1 MSDIRVRIAPSPTGT
16 PHVGTAYI
24 ALFNYCFAK
33 SQGGR
38 FLLRIEDT
46 DQNRSDRLY
55 EDMIL
60 KALRWV
66 GLNWDEGP
74 DVGGPCGPYRQSE
87 RTEIYRHHV
96 AELLASGHAYKCFC
110 TPERLESLRISQFKL
125 GHTVGYDG
133 RCLHLPSSER
143 QQMEAGGL
151 PFTVRMA
158 VPDEGSCRYQDP
170 LRGLVEFDY
179 RSVDHQVLLK
189 SDGFPTYH
197 LANVVDD
204 HLMGITHVIRGEEWL
219 PSLPKHLLL
228 YRYFDWQAPVVYHL
242 PLLRNA
248 DQSKLSKRKN
258 PTSILY
264 YRELGILPE
273 ALLNFLG
280 TMAYTLPGGEEIFS
294 LEQMVESFDI
304 GRISLG
310 GPIFDLQKLTWTNQ
324 KHIAALSQ
332 EQLLTK
338 LIDWR
343 FNPEYLGRLIPLMN
357 QRMHKL
363 GDFMA
368 LCDFMFHSDVAVH
381 KESLLPPKRDE
392 EAVRELLY
400 LLLWELEQ
408 LPFPSHQ
415 EVEGACRRI
424 CEQWSWNLRDLT
436 YVLRQ
441 AVCGRSVAPPL
452 FHVVEILGGDISRN
466 RLLAAIAQMGPLP
479 KKKLDALQEE
489 WRQRRAHYAS
499 PSS

>member
-1 MSDIRVRIAPSPTGT
+1 
-16 PHVGTAYI
+16 
-24 ALFNYCFAK
+24 
-33 SQGGR
+33 
-38 FLLRIEDT
+38 
-46 DQNRSDRLY
+46 
-55 EDMIL
+55 
-60 KALRWV
+60 
-66 GLNWDEGP
+66 
-74 DVGGPCGPYRQSE
+74 
-87 RTEIYRHHV
+87 
-96 AELLASGHAYKCFC
+96 
-110 TPERLESLRISQFKL
+110 
-125 GHTVGYDG
+125 
-133 RCLHLPSSER
+133 
-143 QQMEAGGL
+143 
-151 PFTVRMA
+151 
-158 VPDEGSCRYQDP
+158 
-170 LRGLVEFDY
+170 
-179 RSVDHQVLLK
+179 VDHQILLK

-228 YRYFDWQAPVVYHL
+228 YRYFNWQAPVVYHL

-280 TMAYTLPGGEEIFS
+280 TFAYTMPGGEEIFS

-324 KHIAALSQ
+324 KHIAALNQ

-343 FNPEYLGRLIPLMN
+343 FNPEYLARLIPLMN

-368 LCDFMFHSDVAVH
+368 LCDFMFHSDVAVR

-415 EVEGACRRI
+415 EVEAACRKI
-424 CEQWSWNLRDLT
+424 GELQNWNLRDLT
-436 YVLRQ
+436 FVLRQ

-452 FHVVEILGGDISRN
+452 FHVVEILGGDICRN
-466 RLLAAIAQMGPLP
+466 RLLAAIQQMGPLP
-479 KKKLDALQEE
+479 KKKLDGLQED
-489 WRQRRAHYAS
+489 WRKRCADYP
-499 PSS
+499 PSSASVSPALS